1 LKAGDIARLLAL
13 GAIWGASFLFV
24 RIVAPVLGPMATADS
39 RMLVAGIAL
48 ALWFRFTGFDP
59 QWRRWGLHY
68 ALAGLINSGVPFVLF
83 AFAALHITAG
93 EMAVLNATS
102 PMWAAVMS
110 AAFLGERLTARRITG
125 LVLGLAGVALIAQP
139 AGAGATFLAVA
150 AAMLASA
157 CYGFM
162 GVYLERWAPGA
173 PARGLAV
180 GTQLAAGLLLLP
192 LAAIWPAPLPPSLPS
207 CLWIVGCVLALGLIC
222 GALAYVLY
230 FRLIA
235 DLGATGALTVTYLIP
250 LFAMLWGVLFLAEPV
265 TLPMAC
271 GAALVMIG
279 TLFVLKQDA
288 ARTRAARS
296 AP

>member
-1 LKAGDIARLLAL
+1 LKAGELARLLAL
-13 GAIWGASFLFV
+13 GAIWGAAFLFV

-83 AFAALHITAG
+83 AFAALYITAG

-110 AAFLGERLTARRITG
+110 AVFLGERLTARRIAG
-125 LVLGLAGVALIAQP
+125 LVLGLAGVALIARP
-139 AGAGATFLAVA
+139 AGAEATFLAVA
-150 AAMLASA
+150 AALLAAA

-162 GVYLERWAPGA
+162 GVYLRRWAPDA
-173 PARGLAV
+173 PAKGLAV

-192 LAAIWPAPLPPSLPS
+192 LAAFSPPPLSPTPL
-207 CLWIVGCVLALGLIC
+207 IVGCVLALGLIC

-250 LFAMLWGVLFLAEPV
+250 LFAILWGALLLAEPV

-271 GAALVMIG
+271 GAALVMSG
-279 TLFVLKQDA
+279 TLLVLKQDA

>member
-1 LKAGDIARLLAL
+1 LKAGDVARLLAL
-13 GAIWGASFLFV
+13 SAIWGASFLFV

-59 QWRRWGLHY
+59 QWRRWGVHY
-68 ALAGLINSGVPFVLF
+68 ALAGMINSGMPFMLF
-83 AFAALHITAG
+83 AFAALYITAG
-93 EMAVLNATS
+93 ELAVLNATS

-110 AAFLGERLTARRITG
+110 AAFLGERLTARRIAG

-139 AGAGATFLAVA
+139 AGAGASLLAVA
-150 AAMLASA
+150 AAMLAAA

-162 GVYLERWAPGA
+162 GVYLVRWAPGA
-173 PARGLAV
+173 PAQGLAV

-192 LAAIWPAPLPPSLPS
+192 VAAIWPAPVSPSPS
-207 CLWIVGCVLALGLIC
+207 IVGYVLALGVIC
-222 GALAYVLY
+222 GAVAYVLY

-250 LFAMLWGVLFLAEPV
+250 VFAMLWGALFLAEPV
-265 TLPMAC
+265 TLQMAC
-271 GAALVMIG
+271 GAVLVAMG
-279 TLFVLKQDA
+279 TLLVLKQPA
-288 ARTRAARS
+288 ARTRAVRS

>member
-1 LKAGDIARLLAL
+1 MKAGDVARLLAL

-24 RIVAPVLGPMATADS
+24 RIVAPVLGPVATADS

-68 ALAGLINSGVPFVLF
+68 ALAGVINSGMPFVLF
-83 AFAALHITAG
+83 AFAALYITAG

-110 AAFLGERLTARRITG
+110 AAFLGQRLTARRIAG
-125 LVLGLAGVALIAQP
+125 LVFGLAGVALIAQP
-139 AGAGATFLAVA
+139 AGAGASFLAVA
-150 AAMLASA
+150 AAMLAAA

-162 GVYLERWAPGA
+162 GVYLARWAPGA
-173 PARGLAV
+173 PPQGLAV
-180 GTQLAAGLLLLP
+180 GTQLAAGLLFLP
-192 LAAIWPAPLPPSLPS
+192 LAAIWPGPLSPSPL
-207 CLWIVGCVLALGLIC
+207 IVGGVLALGVMC
-222 GALAYVLY
+222 GAVAYVLY

-250 LFAMLWGVLFLAEPV
+250 LFAMLWGALFLAEPV
-265 TLPMAC
+265 TLQMAC
-271 GAALVMIG
+271 GAVLVTMG
-279 TLFVLKQDA
+279 TLLVLKQPA
-288 ARTRAARS
+288 ARTRSVRS